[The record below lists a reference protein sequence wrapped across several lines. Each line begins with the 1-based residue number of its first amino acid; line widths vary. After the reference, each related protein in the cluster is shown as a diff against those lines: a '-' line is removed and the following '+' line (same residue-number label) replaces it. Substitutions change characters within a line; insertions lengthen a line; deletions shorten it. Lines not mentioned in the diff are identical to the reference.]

1 MKIYVTMKSL
11 AKRKEYLTK
20 QVIDLDE
27 VPQTLRQLLT
37 GLVTTKVQ
45 AFNAEISEDILAG
58 FLTNGEIQQQV
69 HAGKVGF
76 GTKYNEQPTDCYQA
90 VKTAIQAYED
100 GLFRVFMNE
109 QELPDL
115 DGPLE
120 IREGDQLTFI
130 KLTMLAGRMW

>member
-20 QVIDLDE
+20 QVIDLEE

-37 GLVTTKVQ
+37 GLVTTEVQ
-45 AFNAEISEDILAG
+45 AFNAEISEAILVR
-58 FLTNGEIQQQV
+58 FLTSEEIQQQA

-76 GTKYNEQPTDCYQA
+76 GTKYNEQPTGCHQA

-109 QELPDL
+109 QELPEL

-120 IREGDQLTFI
+120 IREGDHLTFI
-130 KLTMLAGRMW
+130 KLTMLSGSMW